1 MNFKNINL
9 LKQTESGYEIV
20 KVDNVYVEI
29 PDLVL
34 QFKQKY
40 DIEEL
45 VHNKTKLISIIE
57 ERKNAIYNAIDYLL
71 EEPNF
76 DILLFD
82 TYLNDLDDIK
92 LASVIE
98 RYNLILLKEY
108 NTNTLYSNN
117 NDISSRDKYL
127 IEKYKILEPSSF
139 FNKEYID
146 SEDFTLAY
154 LNSFIFD
161 YNHCTFFLN
170 EVISF
175 FNNLVSSEDKKNN
188 FFSFLFYQYEYYF
201 FLYTLDYSLCD
212 RICTKFKKNT
222 SFIDTNV
229 SFTSM
234 LLNFS
239 FSKSS
244 KGLYH
249 SSSDL
254 SDSFLGFLELHIRD
268 LYSIIND
275 PTVNVFHFLNY
286 LKNKYGLVIYPFCI
300 LNTRGQLTF
309 NTFDN
314 MVDFSYLEDFVN
326 SYLRLML
333 NMNTTC
339 LYNTVSSIKNELV

>member
-1 MNFKNINL
+1 M
-9 LKQTESGYEIV
+9 YAV
-20 KVDNVYVEI
+20 
-29 PDLVL
+29 
-34 QFKQKY
+34 
-40 DIEEL
+40 
-45 VHNKTKLISIIE
+45 
-57 ERKNAIYNAIDYLL
+57 
-71 EEPNF
+71 
-76 DILLFD
+76 ILLFD
-82 TYLNDLDDIK
+82 TYLNNLDDTK
-92 LASVIE
+92 LALVME

-108 NTNTLYSNN
+108 NMNTLYNN
-117 NDISSRDKYL
+117 STDISSRDKYL
-127 IEKYKILEPSSF
+127 IEKYKVLDPSSF
-139 FNKEYID
+139 FNKEHIN

-161 YNHCTFFLN
+161 YNHCTFFY
-170 EVISF
+170 
-175 FNNLVSSEDKKNN
+175 NLVSLEDKKNN
-188 FFSFLFYQYEYYF
+188 FFSFLLYQYEYY
-201 FLYTLDYSLCD
+201 
-212 RICTKFKKNT
+212 
-222 SFIDTNV
+222 
-229 SFTSM
+229 
-234 LLNFS
+234 FS

-286 LKNKYGLVIYPFCI
+286 LTNKYGLVIYPFCI
-300 LNTRGQLTF
+300 LNTKGQLTF

-333 NMNTTC
+333 NMDTTC